1 MAFRDLLA
9 SCGRGAVPLA
19 LWTLFALVAP
29 ASASPLSVTSCFCA
43 LSSNAELFEAIVPPV
58 VLHDPK
64 SAAFTTGPW
73 FVQSDVATERD
84 LTALGRAQVD
94 VSIGSSVLTASAH
107 SSLSL
112 SRPAAVSDGSS
123 TDASGAATGRWTFD
137 VLVDSLF
144 TLDGLVDTE
153 TVQTGIVNLLQA
165 TNVIQLLR
173 LDVPT
178 VVLFST
184 LSDDEAFSVSG
195 VLPAGTYRLMTEAK
209 VDARTR
215 FAGSAQADSRYEF
228 SLQLTP
234 LAVPEPAG
242 TGLVAL
248 ALVLLGAV
256 GKRRHPSHG

>member
-29 ASASPLSVTSCFCA
+29 ASASPLSVTSCLCA

-107 SSLSL
+107 SSSSL
-112 SRPAAVSDGSS
+112 GRPATVSDGSS
-123 TDASGAATGRWTFD
+123 TDASATATGRWTFD

-153 TVQTGIVNLLQA
+153 TVQTGIVNALQA

-178 VVLFST
+178 LLFST

-195 VLPAGTYRLMTEAK
+195 VLPAGSYRLMTEAK
-209 VDARTR
+209 VNARTR